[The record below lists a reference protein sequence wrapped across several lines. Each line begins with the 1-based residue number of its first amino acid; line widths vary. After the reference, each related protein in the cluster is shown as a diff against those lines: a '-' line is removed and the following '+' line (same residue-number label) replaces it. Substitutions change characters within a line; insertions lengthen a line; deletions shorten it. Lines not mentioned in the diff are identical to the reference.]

1 MKQSENPPNPGES
14 SKVRISRELYVQV
27 EECLNL
33 RRAFHLHQDLLTL
46 RAMAQITLEQE
57 GKNHGF

>member
-1 MKQSENPPNPGES
+1 MKQSENTPNPGES

-46 RAMAQITLEQE
+46 RTMAQITLER
-57 GKNHGF
+57 

>member
-1 MKQSENPPNPGES
+1 MKQSENTPNPGES

-27 EECLNL
+27 EEYLNL
-33 RRAFHLHQDLLTL
+33 HRAFYLHQDLLTL
-46 RAMAQITLEQE
+46 RTMAQITLERE